1 MAIQHGLTTA
11 FKEAML
17 QTLAGHDVK
26 IALYAEAA
34 SISPGTPAYTT
45 AGEVVADGYD
55 AGGKS
60 LTGFATAVDGEVA
73 YATWDTPVVWPNS
86 TITARGALLYDAD
99 DGDRALASIDFGRNV
114 ASTDDDFK
122 VKLPAAGAD
131 TALVRIV

>member
-1 MAIQHGLTTA
+1 MAIQQNLTAA

-17 QTLAGHDVK
+17 QLLAGHNVK
-26 IALYAEAA
+26 LALYEEGANLDFTTA
-34 SISPGTPAYTT
+34 TYTT
-45 AGEVVADGYD
+45 AGEVSAPGYD

-60 LTGFATAVDGEVA
+60 LTGFAVAVDGEVA

-86 TITARGALLYDAD
+86 TITARGALLYDAT
-99 DGDRALASIDFGRNV
+99 DGDRALAVIDFHRNV

-131 TALVRIV
+131 TAIVRIV